1 MLWQDPNKPAIKKHH
16 SLVLRCES
24 ASEKYAWLARLKYV
38 SETPAS
44 ERPVRK
50 YSSREFTEEGRR
62 RGSDRD
68 GKRGDDKRDPKGT
81 KVQQPG
87 LSCKMKCT

>member
-1 MLWQDPNKPAIKKHH
+1 MQDPSKPAIKKHH

-50 YSSREFTEEGRR
+50 YTSRDLEESKAGAEKASRR
-62 RGSDRD
+62 
-68 GKRGDDKRDPKGT
+68 DKREGKPPK
-81 KVQQPG
+81 VHF
-87 LSCKMKCT
+87 

>member
-1 MLWQDPNKPAIKKHH
+1 MASIPFLKVTFALDMQDPSKPAIKKHH

-50 YSSREFTEEGRR
+50 YTSRDLEESKAGAEKASRR
-62 RGSDRD
+62 
-68 GKRGDDKRDPKGT
+68 DKREGKPPK
-81 KVQQPG
+81 VH
-87 LSCKMKCT
+87 L